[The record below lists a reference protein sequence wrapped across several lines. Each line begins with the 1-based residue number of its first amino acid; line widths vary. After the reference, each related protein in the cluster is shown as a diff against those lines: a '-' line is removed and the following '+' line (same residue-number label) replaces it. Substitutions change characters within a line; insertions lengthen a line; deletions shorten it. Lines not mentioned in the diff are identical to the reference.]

1 MKRYMNLALLYAILA
16 MTGDVFYWEFTKFSS
31 FTAKTTLSV
40 VHTHYFLLGMVFFLL
55 LVVLEK
61 NLSFTGAK
69 PGRVLLTYHIGLNLT
84 SVMLVVR
91 GVTQVKGG
99 RALQGRGRR
108 HLRYSRNRTYPA
120 GRQLGTSAAVDQ
132 AQRVGVPVLT
142 RTIKRGRYRP
152 FIHFSSYP
160 YLTISWISS

>member
-1 MKRYMNLALLYAILA
+1 MKHYMNSSLLYAVLA
-16 MTGDVFYWEFTKFSS
+16 RISSTFYREFTKIQRIRRPDH
-31 FTAKTTLSV
+31 TLCS
-40 VHTHYFLLGMVFFLL
+40 TYPLLSARHGVFPATG
-55 LVVLEK
+55 VGKE
-61 NLSFTGAK
+61 LSFTESKA
-69 PGRVLLTYHIGLNLT
+69 RRMLTVYHIGLNLT

-160 YLTISWISS
+160 YPTISRISP